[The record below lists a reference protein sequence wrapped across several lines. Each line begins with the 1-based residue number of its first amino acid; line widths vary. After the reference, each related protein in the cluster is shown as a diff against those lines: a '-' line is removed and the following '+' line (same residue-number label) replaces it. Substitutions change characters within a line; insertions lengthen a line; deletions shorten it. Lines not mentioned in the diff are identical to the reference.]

1 MIMERRANKM
11 DESSNSTCSSGNN
24 IELVTTHKQKID
36 KIRKG
41 IPESVLRLFGVLP
54 KNKKK
59 EDA

>member
-1 MIMERRANKM
+1 M
-11 DESSNSTCSSGNN
+11 DENSNTCSSGNN

-36 KIRKG
+36 KVRKG

>member
-1 MIMERRANKM
+1 M
-11 DESSNSTCSSGNN
+11 DENTCSSSSSGNN

-36 KIRKG
+36 KVRKG

>member
-1 MIMERRANKM
+1 M
-11 DESSNSTCSSGNN
+11 DESSNSTCSGGNN

-36 KIRKG
+36 KIKKG